1 MGLYDYPNFAQPGE
15 TYDCPDWTL
24 RVWKRGDVH
33 IRFWA
38 HFNYFDPL
46 EDDDEGEERRSAVDS
61 IHLKPREVV
70 GFLMGDEVSSRFGR
84 GDKIER
90 DIQETIL
97 ENPNPILR
105 RAIRRGLKDVD
116 RQEFADRFP
125 KFEHLLPPA

>member
-1 MGLYDYPNFAQPGE
+1 
-15 TYDCPDWTL
+15 
-24 RVWKRGDVH
+24 
-33 IRFWA
+33 
-38 HFNYFDPL
+38 
-46 EDDDEGEERRSAVDS
+46 VDS

-97 ENPNPILR
+97 ENPNPILQ